1 MPEPEITDLRIVEAV
16 RFVESNYA
24 RDLDFTNLA
33 ATLNLSPSRL
43 RQLFKQQTS
52 TSFGKYLRQVRMQR
66 ARHLLETSFLK
77 IKQIAEQV
85 GIGDTSHFVR
95 DFEKQF
101 GMSPAQYRKSR
112 LIAQKKSSAGRI
124 ISTTEK

>member
-1 MPEPEITDLRIVEAV
+1 MPAEQKITDFRVIEAV
-16 RFVESNYA
+16 RFVESNYV
-24 RDLDFTNLA
+24 RDLDFISLA
-33 ATLNLSPSRL
+33 ATLNLSASRL
-43 RQLFKQQTS
+43 RQLFKQQTGVS
-52 TSFGKYLRQVRMQR
+52 LGKYLRQVRMQQ

-101 GMSPAQYRKSR
+101 GLSPAQYRKSHR
-112 LIAQKKSSAGRI
+112 PAQKKSAGERLI
-124 ISTTEK
+124 